1 MRYGSWMVRFV
12 PILCAAA
19 LLAASCGGG
28 GGSKAGLDLTSFTA
42 NDLAIA
48 VLPAEQLAGTAQGLE
63 IDPDQSGFSDNERAA
78 DDTIDPEDEA
88 ADLDRLG
95 RLNGYTLAYFDGDFS
110 SLTAKKGVFG
120 ISTGIDL
127 MRDADGAELFLE
139 EQLADY
145 ERLAGTLVDTEVTLK
160 TASVTPLAG
169 PGDGAAL
176 LLASIEANGVVLHAT
191 IVAFRL
197 DRLVAAVVL
206 VRADSA
212 DVSAQTKTIAASLA
226 QRIRA
231 VAAGTIE
238 DTPVPLPAEG
248 GTETAPE
255 GTRSL
260 AGRTLSLGDLPAG
273 VTVEREG
280 YGEPDADVLA
290 RFSRAFSLG
299 TTKLGGSAL
308 VSLETEVE
316 LYGEESD
323 ATATLL
329 GTEALLA
336 GAGGKELFAS
346 SFAGDAGFSPE
357 NLELNVL
364 DRARVGDAS
373 VFVFATFDTPSGGFD
388 SLFVYVRVER
398 MLGTL
403 YATAPKGKLKVA
415 DVATLAERMADR
427 MASPIEA

>member
-1 MRYGSWMVRFV
+1 MLRLV
-12 PILCAAA
+12 PVLCAAA

-28 GGSKAGLDLTSFTA
+28 DRKTGPDLTSFTA

-63 IDPDQSGFSDNERAA
+63 IDPDQSGFSDNDRAA
-78 DDTIDPEDEA
+78 DDTIDPEDEP
-88 ADLDRLG
+88 ADLDELG
-95 RLNGYTLAYFDGDFS
+95 RENGYTLAYVDADFS
-110 SLTAKKGVFG
+110 SLTAGKGVFG
-120 ISTGIDL
+120 ISTGVDL
-127 MRDADGAELFLE
+127 MQDAKGAERFLE

-145 ERLAGTLVDTEVTLK
+145 ERLAGTQVDTDVTLK
-160 TASVTPLAG
+160 TAKVSPLSG
-169 PGDGAAL
+169 PGEGASL
-176 LLASIEANGVVLHAT
+176 LLASIEVNGVLLHGT

-212 DVSAQTKTIAASLA
+212 DVSAQAKTIAASLA

-238 DTPVPLPAEG
+238 ETPVPLPAAG
-248 GTETAPE
+248 GTTTAPE
-255 GTRSL
+255 GTPNL
-260 AGRTLSLGDLPAG
+260 AGLTLSLADLPSG
-273 VTVEREG
+273 VTVEIEA
-280 YGEPDADVLA
+280 YGEPDADVVA
-290 RFSRAFSLG
+290 RFSREFDLG
-299 TTKLGGSAL
+299 TTKIGGSQL

-329 GTEALLA
+329 GTEALLSSS
-336 GAGGKELFAS
+336 GGKEVFAS
-346 SFAGDAGFSPE
+346 GFTGEAGFSPE
-357 NLELNVL
+357 NLELKVL

-373 VFVFATFDTPSGGFD
+373 VFVFATFDTPGGGFD
-388 SLFVYVRVER
+388 SLFVYVRVGR

-403 YATAPKGKLKVA
+403 YATATKGKLKVA
-415 DVATLAERMADR
+415 DVAALAEKMTNR

>member
-1 MRYGSWMVRFV
+1 MLRLV
-12 PILCAAA
+12 PVLCAAA

-28 GGSKAGLDLTSFTA
+28 GDPKTGLDLTSFTA

-78 DDTIDPEDEA
+78 DDTIDPEDEP
-88 ADLDRLG
+88 ADLDELG
-95 RLNGYTLAYFDGDFS
+95 RENGYTLAYFDGDFS
-110 SLTAKKGVFG
+110 SLQAKRGVFG

-127 MRDADGAELFLE
+127 MKDARGAERFLE

-145 ERLAGTLVDTEVTLK
+145 EGLAGTKVDTEVTLK
-160 TASVTPLAG
+160 TAKVTPLAG
-169 PGDGAAL
+169 PDEGASL
-176 LLASIEANGVVLHAT
+176 LLASLEANGVVLHAT

-212 DVSAQTKTIAASLA
+212 DVSAQAKAIAAGLV
-226 QRIRA
+226 QRIRD
-231 VAAGTIE
+231 VAAGAIE
-238 DTPVPLPAEG
+238 ETPVPLPAAG
-248 GTETAPE
+248 GTTTAPA
-255 GTRSL
+255 GTPSL
-260 AGRTLSLGDLPAG
+260 AGRTLSLADLPAG

-290 RFSRAFSLG
+290 RFSRAFDLG
-299 TTKLGGSAL
+299 TTKIGGSQL
-308 VSLETEVE
+308 VSLEAEVE
-316 LYGEESD
+316 LYAEESD

-329 GTEALLA
+329 GTEALLS

-346 SFAGDAGFSPE
+346 GFTGEAGFSPE
-357 NLELNVL
+357 SLELKVL

-373 VFVFATFDTPSGGFD
+373 VFVFATFDTPGGGFD
-388 SLFVYVRVER
+388 SLFVYVRVGR
-398 MLGTL
+398 TLGTL
-403 YATAPKGKLKVA
+403 YATATKGKLKVA
-415 DVATLAERMADR
+415 DVAALAEKMVNR

>member
-1 MRYGSWMVRFV
+1 MLRLV
-12 PILCAAA
+12 PVLCAVA

-28 GGSKAGLDLTSFTA
+28 GDPNTGLDLASFTA

-48 VLPAEQLAGTAQGLE
+48 VLPAEQLAGTAQGLD

-88 ADLDRLG
+88 ADLDELG
-95 RLNGYTLAYFDGDFS
+95 RENGYTLSYFDDDFS
-110 SLTAKKGVFG
+110 SLQAKRGVFG
-120 ISTGIDL
+120 VSTGIDL
-127 MRDADGAELFLE
+127 MEDAKSAEGFLE

-160 TASVTPLAG
+160 TATVTPLAG
-169 PGDGAAL
+169 PGEGAAL
-176 LLASIEANGVVLHAT
+176 LLASIEANGVVLRAT

-212 DVSAQTKTIAASLA
+212 DVSTQAKTIAADLA
-226 QRIRA
+226 RRIRA
-231 VAAGTIE
+231 VAAGTIAE
-238 DTPVPLPAEG
+238 TPVPLPATG
-248 GTETAPE
+248 GTTTAPE
-255 GTRSL
+255 GTASL
-260 AGRTLSLGDLPAG
+260 AGLTLSLADLPAG

-290 RFSRAFSLG
+290 RFSREFDLG
-299 TTKLGGSAL
+299 TTKLGGSQL
-308 VSLETEVE
+308 SSLEAEVE
-316 LYGEESD
+316 LYEQESD

-329 GTEALLA
+329 GTEALLS

-346 SFAGDAGFSPE
+346 GFTGEAGFSPE
-357 NLELNVL
+357 NLELKVL

-373 VFVFATFDTPSGGFD
+373 VFVFATFDTPGGGFD
-388 SLFVYVRVER
+388 SLFVYVRVGR

-403 YATAPKGKLKVA
+403 YATATKGRLKVA
-415 DVATLAERMADR
+415 DVAALAEKMADR

>member
-1 MRYGSWMVRFV
+1 MLRLV
-12 PILCAAA
+12 PVLCAAA

-28 GGSKAGLDLTSFTA
+28 GDPKAGPDLTAFTA
-42 NDLAIA
+42 NDLAIS
-48 VLPAEQLAGTAQGLE
+48 VLPAERLAGTAEGLE
-63 IDPDQSGFSDNERAA
+63 IDPDQSGFSNNERAA
-78 DDTIDPEDEA
+78 DDTIDPEDEP
-88 ADLDRLG
+88 ADLDELG
-95 RLNGYTLAYFDGDFS
+95 RENGYTLAYVDGDFS
-110 SLTAKKGVFG
+110 SLTAKEGVFG

-127 MRDADGAELFLE
+127 MQDAKGAERFLQ

-160 TASVTPLAG
+160 TAKVTPLAG
-169 PGDGAAL
+169 PGEGAAL

-206 VRADSA
+206 VRVDSA
-212 DVSAQTKTIAASLA
+212 DVSAQATTIAASLA
-226 QRIRA
+226 RRIRD
-231 VAAGTIE
+231 VAAGSIE
-238 DTPVPLPAEG
+238 ETPVPLPAAG
-248 GTETAPE
+248 GTTTAPE
-255 GTRSL
+255 GTPSL
-260 AGRTLSLGDLPAG
+260 AGRTLSLADLPAG
-273 VTVEREG
+273 VKVEQEG

-290 RFSRAFSLG
+290 RFSREFDLG
-299 TTKLGGSAL
+299 TTKIGRSQLT
-308 VSLETEVE
+308 SLEAEVE

-329 GTEALLA
+329 GTEAVLS

-346 SFAGDAGFSPE
+346 GFTGEAGFSPE
-357 NLELNVL
+357 NLELKVL

-373 VFVFATFDTPSGGFD
+373 VFVFATFDTPAGGFD
-388 SLFVYVRVER
+388 SLFVYVRVGR

-403 YATAPKGKLKVA
+403 YATATKGKLKVA
-415 DVATLAERMADR
+415 DVAALAEKMANR